1 MTSQARCIV
10 READCGVMLG
20 KTEEGVAEVI
30 DIEDGHVVLDHV
42 GDVHENLIK
51 PQTLHLT
58 IPRVRFNEL
67 VKLFARISET
77 ADILSQF
84 DNDIWT
90 YSLRVANEL

>member
-42 GDVHENLIK
+42 GDVQEDLGMFQHGGGLGESKKRAARLNGPRRNLASGSVCSK
-51 PQTLHLT
+51 K
-58 IPRVRFNEL
+58 R
-67 VKLFARISET
+67 K
-77 ADILSQF
+77 
-84 DNDIWT
+84 
-90 YSLRVANEL
+90 